1 MKIGKYFGKYKWDI
15 ILGTLIKV
23 VETAGDLV
31 VPLIMANIIDIGIA
45 NRNVS
50 YIVGWSIGM
59 VLIQVIGFCA
69 GVLCQWLAAKAGQNV
84 GRSIRHDLY
93 AHINT
98 LSHKELDKFG
108 TSTLINRFS
117 NDISRINNGVEVF
130 IRLAAR
136 SPILLVGCTIMMFTI
151 SAKLALIFLAIMP
164 IIIAIVAFIM
174 IKSNK
179 MFDKVQKD
187 LDIVSLQ
194 SKENLEG
201 AKVVRA
207 FNKEDNEKSR
217 FYKSA
222 DKLYHSQ
229 NSVTSFTALLNPLT
243 NSVVNIGIILIL
255 WFGAI
260 QVNIGGLTQGKV
272 IAIIGYLTQI
282 GVSLVAIARM
292 ITVFT
297 RAFTSSSRINEIFS
311 AKSSVVEKVKNYQ
324 PIHVTEGTPKIEFRN
339 VSFRYGSETKSKNAI
354 ENLNLKVMK
363 GQTVGIIGGTGSGKS
378 TIVNLIPRYYDATEG
393 EIFVDGKNIKE
404 YSFEQLRNQI
414 GMVPQRAVLF
424 RGTIDQNMRWRNANA
439 SASEIQKAL
448 QLSQS
453 WEFVNEFPDK
463 TGHMI
468 ATGGANVSG
477 GQRQRLTIARAL
489 VGDPEIL
496 ILDDSA
502 SALDFATDAKLRK
515 AIKYGIKNATIFI
528 VTQRVTSI
536 KDADIIVCIDKGQV
550 VGMGKHNDLLE
561 NCEVYREIYESQTK

>member
-59 VLIQVIGFCA
+59 VIIQIIGFGA
-69 GVLCQWLAAKAGQNV
+69 GVLCQWLASRAGQCV

-93 AHINT
+93 QHINT

-117 NDISRINNGVEVF
+117 NDISRINNGVEIF

-151 SAKLALIFLAIMP
+151 STKLALIFLAIMP
-164 IIIAIVAFIM
+164 VIIGIVAFIM
-174 IKSNK
+174 VKSNK

-207 FNKEDNEKSR
+207 FNKEDNEKNR

-229 NSVTSFTALLNPLT
+229 NSVSSFTALLNPLT
-243 NSVVNIGIILIL
+243 NSVVNVGIILIL

-297 RAFTSSSRINEIFS
+297 RAFTSSSRINELFS

-324 PIHVTEGTPKIEFRN
+324 PIHIEEGTPKIEFRN

-354 ENLNLKVMK
+354 ENLSLKVMK

-378 TIVNLIPRYYDATEG
+378 TIINLIPRYYDATEG
-393 EIFVDGKNIKE
+393 DIFIDGKNVKE

-424 RGTIDQNMRWRNANA
+424 RGTIDQNMRWRNPNA

-463 TGHMI
+463 TGHVI

-561 NCEVYREIYESQTK
+561 KCEVYREIYESQTK

>member
-1 MKIGKYFGKYKWDI
+1 MKMGSYIVKNKRDI
-15 ILGTLIKV
+15 ILGTLIKTI
-23 VETAGDLV
+23 ETAGDIV

-45 NRNVS
+45 NKNVS

-59 VLIQVIGFCA
+59 VLIQVVGFLA
-69 GVLCQWLAAKAGQNV
+69 GVLCQWLAARAGQNV
-84 GRSIRHDLY
+84 GKNIRHDLY
-93 AHINT
+93 NHINS

-117 NDISRINNGVEVF
+117 NDVSRIDNGIEVF

-136 SPILLVGCTIMMFTI
+136 SPILLIGCSIMMFTI
-151 SAKLALIFLAIMP
+151 APKLALIFLAIVP
-164 IIIAIVAFIM
+164 IIVVIVAIIM

-187 LDIVSLQ
+187 LDVVALQ

-207 FNKEDNEKSR
+207 FNKEENEKGR

-222 DKLYHSQ
+222 DKLYRSQ
-229 NSVTSFTALLNPLT
+229 NNVSSLTALLNPL
-243 NSVVNIGIILIL
+243 NEAVINIGIILIL
-255 WFGAI
+255 WFGGI
-260 QVNIGGLTQGKV
+260 QVNIGTLTQGKV
-272 IAIIGYLTQI
+272 IATINYLTTI
-282 GVSLVAIARM
+282 GVSLIAIARM
-292 ITVFT
+292 ITVFI
-297 RAFTSSSRINEIFS
+297 RAFTSSNRISEIFKTKPS
-311 AKSSVVEKVKNYQ
+311 IAEKTSVFK
-324 PIHVTEGTPKIEFRN
+324 PIHIEDGTPKVEFRN
-339 VSFRYGSETKSKNAI
+339 VSFRYGSESKSKNAI

-378 TIVNLIPRYYDATEG
+378 TIINLIPRYYDATEG
-393 EIFVDGKNIKE
+393 EVLIDGVNVKE
-404 YSFEQLRNQI
+404 YCFEQLRNQI
-414 GMVPQRAVLF
+414 GIVPQRAVLF
-424 RGTIDQNMRWRNANA
+424 RGTIDQNMRWRNKNA
-439 SASEIQKAL
+439 TATEIQKAL

-453 WEFVNEFPDK
+453 WEFVSEFPDK
-463 TGHMI
+463 TAHMI
-468 ATGGANVSG
+468 TTGGANVSG

-515 AIKYGIKNATIFI
+515 AIKYGIKNSTVFI

-536 KDADIIVCIDKGQV
+536 KDADVIVCIDKGQV